1 MKRNQLPEVVSEG
14 LRIWSNS
21 KTVLGF
27 TKFQN
32 HELAMGGAPKAAT
45 AGDRPRMGDGTEE
58 ADR

>member
-27 TKFQN
+27 TKFQK
-32 HELAMGGAPKAAT
+32 HELAMGGAPEAAT
-45 AGDRPRMGDGTEE
+45 GANEVSE
-58 ADR
+58 AADR